1 MQYKIPVQIENEDP
15 IFLGL
20 SLKQLAIVMIFFWVA
35 YSVFQSLAPA
45 FWNEVALIP
54 TIIIA
59 TIWVSIAI
67 FKFSEMTFVV
77 FVLAFLRYKLNIDVR
92 TWRKGVDSYSP
103 LDIWY
108 IVSEDKKLE
117 NKVDFDD
124 KLSKM
129 KELDEKL
136 EKI

>member
-1 MQYKIPVQIENEDP
+1 
-15 IFLGL
+15 
-20 SLKQLAIVMIFFWVA
+20 
-35 YSVFQSLAPA
+35 
-45 FWNEVALIP
+45 
-54 TIIIA
+54 
-59 TIWVSIAI
+59 
-67 FKFSEMTFVV
+67 MTFVV